1 MDEANN
7 PIRGLIAVLGG
18 LLVLFVLS
26 QVMELVLVRTA
37 AQQPLKDL
45 GEYMAVRNRTG
56 VLAGLV
62 ASQVVAALLAG
73 YMSAKLAGSAELLHA
88 GIAAALQTVL
98 FAWGFTSSETAPLTP
113 VWMRWAII
121 LVTAPAMLV
130 GAMVRAKA
138 RALQETT

>member
-1 MDEANN
+1 MDPNN
-7 PIRGLIAVLGG
+7 PMRSVIAVLGG
-18 LLVLFVLS
+18 MLVLFVLS

-37 AQQPLKDL
+37 AQQPLENL
-45 GEYMAVRNRTG
+45 GEYIAVRNRTG
-56 VLAGLV
+56 VQAGLV

-73 YMSAKLAGSAELLHA
+73 YMSAKLARSAELTHA
-88 GIAAALQTVL
+88 GVAAGLQTVL
-98 FAWGFTSSETAPLTP
+98 FLWGFTSGETAPLTP

-138 RALQETT
+138 RVLQETT